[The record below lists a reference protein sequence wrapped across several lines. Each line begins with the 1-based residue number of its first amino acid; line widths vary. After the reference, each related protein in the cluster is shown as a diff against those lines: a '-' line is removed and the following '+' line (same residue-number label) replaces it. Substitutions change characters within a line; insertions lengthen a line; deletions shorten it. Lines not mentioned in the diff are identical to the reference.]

1 MVQPVKIVDSL
12 IPGFRENLEGDSL
25 SIFTVV
31 ELGVELELVRLAVN
45 NLMRLDWT
53 ALTGLN
59 SR

>member
-12 IPGFRENLEGDSL
+12 IQGFRENLEGDFPSL
-25 SIFTVV
+25 FIVF
-31 ELGVELELVRLAVN
+31 ELGVEFELVR
-45 NLMRLDWT
+45 T